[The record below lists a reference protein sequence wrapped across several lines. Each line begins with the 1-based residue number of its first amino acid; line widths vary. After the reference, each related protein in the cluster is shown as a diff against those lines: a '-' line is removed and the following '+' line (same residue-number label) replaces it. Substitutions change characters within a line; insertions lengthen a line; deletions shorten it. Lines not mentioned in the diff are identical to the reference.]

1 MANNRTTGESDDALW
16 RRMADTVTP
25 LRRGRHRAPADDP
38 QKEEPDPE
46 PDPESGPPGKAG
58 EASATGSGDAMRPPG
73 PAPGARRRGPA
84 DLDLRGFG
92 GISRADARRIKAGKA
107 AIHASIDL
115 HGMTLHQASRS
126 LSRFI
131 VDAAG
136 RGDRT
141 VLVVTGKGRGGTGV
155 IRQHLPQWL
164 RQDPVDDLVVAY
176 CQAQP
181 RDGGSGAYYVRLRSR

>member
-25 LRRGRHRAPADDP
+25 LRRNRQRAPTDEAL
-38 QKEEPDPE
+38 QEEPE
-46 PDPESGPPGKAG
+46 PGPPEETG
-58 EASATGSGDAMRPPG
+58 ETQAARSGAMRLPPG
-73 PAPGARRRGPA
+73 PPPGARRRGPA
-84 DLDLRGFG
+84 DLDQRGFG
-92 GISRADARRIKAGKA
+92 GISRADARRIKTGKT

-131 VDAAG
+131 LDAAG

-164 RQDPVDDLVVAY
+164 GQHPVDDHVVAY